1 MTIKLTNTLSR
12 KKEEFKPIK
21 PEHVGIYTCGPT
33 VYGTPT
39 IGNFRSFLL
48 ADMVRR
54 VFEFNNFDAKL
65 VMNITDVGHLV
76 NDGDEGED
84 KMIKAMRK
92 EGKTAWEI
100 AEFYTDEFVRDMER
114 LNIKT
119 PHEMPRATDHIA
131 EQIAFVVALEKNGY
145 TYKTSDGIYF
155 DTSKLED
162 YGKLG
167 GQKLEEKEEGAR
179 VAANP
184 EKKNPTDFALWKF
197 SPTDQK
203 RDMEWESPWGV
214 GFPGWHIECS
224 AMSEKYLG
232 SPFDIHT
239 GGADLAPVHHE
250 NEIAQTRGAESH
262 EPANYWLH
270 GAFLQVDGGRM
281 GKSLGNAYTIQ
292 DLIDRGFDP
301 LAFRYF
307 TFSAHYRSPL
317 NFTWESLT
325 AAQNALNNLRDDVR
339 SWDKPT
345 GVDEESLGVFKDR
358 VNDDLDMPGAVAQ
371 LWAVVK
377 DEHIDTGV
385 KAATV
390 LEFDR
395 VLGLELDKYV
405 AQPLEVPLVVRK
417 LVEDRESARKR
428 KDWEASD
435 RIRDKIAEEGFVVED
450 TEEGAV
456 VREKHD

>member
-1 MTIKLTNTLSR
+1 MIKLTNTLTR
-12 KKEEFKPIK
+12 QKEEFKPIK

-33 VYGTPT
+33 VYASLT
-39 IGNFRSFLL
+39 IGNFRTFIMSDVL
-48 ADMVRR
+48 RR
-54 VFEFNNFDAKL
+54 VFELNHFDVKQ

-76 NDGDEGED
+76 SDGDEGED

-100 AEFYTDEFVRDMER
+100 AEFYADEFVRDMER

-131 EQIAFVVALEKNGY
+131 EQIAFVQQLEEKGY

-155 DTSKLED
+155 DTSKLDD

-224 AMSEKYLG
+224 AMSEKYLA
-232 SPFDIHT
+232 SPFDVHT

-250 NEIAQTRGAESH
+250 NEIAQTKGSSGH

-292 DLIDRGFDP
+292 DLIDKGYDA
-301 LAFRYF
+301 LAFRLF

-339 SWDKPT
+339 DWEKPT
-345 GVDEESLGVFKDR
+345 GVDEESLNVFKDR

-395 VLGLELDKYV
+395 VLGLRLDQYV

-417 LVEDRESARKR
+417 LVEDREGARKN

-435 RIRDKIAEEGFVVED
+435 RIRDEIAGHGFVVED
-450 TEEGAV
+450 TGDGPK